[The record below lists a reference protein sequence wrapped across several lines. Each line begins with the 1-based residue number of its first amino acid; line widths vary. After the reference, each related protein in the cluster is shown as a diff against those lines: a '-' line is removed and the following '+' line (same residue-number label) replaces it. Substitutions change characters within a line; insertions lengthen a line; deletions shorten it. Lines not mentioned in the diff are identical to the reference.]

1 MRVEPV
7 TPDVVVDRLVERV
20 LGGLAAASSGDPG
33 GPGGTVGPG
42 EAGRRWR
49 VLLDGAPPTRPGA
62 LADALVEPL
71 RARGHAAL
79 RVSAGDFLRPAGVRF
94 EHGRQDPDA
103 LLDDALDTG
112 ALIREVLD
120 PLGPGGD
127 GTYLPALWDAQR
139 ERSARAARTTAPPGA
154 VLLLDGGLLLG
165 RWLPADLTVHLAVRP
180 GTLARLTPQDEA
192 WRLAAEERYRAEADP
207 EGTADVV
214 LRVDDPRRPGWV
226 LEP

>member
-7 TPDVVVDRLVERV
+7 SPEVLVGRLVDRVAD
-20 LGGLAAASSGDPG
+20 GLAAARAAD
-33 GPGGTVGPG
+33 
-42 EAGRRWR
+42 ADRRWR
-49 VLLDGAPPTRPGA
+49 VLLDGAPPTGPGA

-71 RARGHAAL
+71 RARGYAAV

-103 LLDDALDTG
+103 LLDDALDAG

-127 GTYLPALWDAQR
+127 GTYLPALWDAAR
-139 ERSARAARTTAPPGA
+139 ERSARATRVPIAPGT

-165 RWLPADLTVHLAVRP
+165 RWLPADLVVHLAVRP
-180 GTLARLTPQDEA
+180 DTLARRTPPDDA
-192 WRLAAEERYRAEADP
+192 WRLPAEERYRAEADP

-214 LRVDDPRRPGWV
+214 VRVDDPRRPGWV
-226 LEP
+226 VER

>member
-7 TPDVVVDRLVERV
+7 SPEVLVERLVERV
-20 LGGLAAASSGDPG
+20 VDGLDAARAAD
-33 GPGGTVGPG
+33 GP
-42 EAGRRWR
+42 GRRWR
-49 VLLDGAPPTRPGA
+49 VLLDGAPPTAPAA

-71 RARGHAAL
+71 RARGHAAV

-94 EHGRQDPDA
+94 EHGREDPDA
-103 LLDDALDTG
+103 LLDDALDSG

-127 GTYLPALWDAQR
+127 GTYLPALWDAAR
-139 ERSARAARTTAPPGA
+139 ERSARATRVPTAPGT

-180 GTLARLTPQDEA
+180 DTLVRRTPPAEA
-192 WRLAAEERYRAEADP
+192 WRLPAEERYRAEADP
-207 EGTADVV
+207 ESVADVV
-214 LRVDDPRRPGWV
+214 VRVDDPRRPGWV
-226 LEP
+226 LEA

>member
-1 MRVEPV
+1 MRVEAV
-7 TPDVVVDRLVERV
+7 TPEVVVARLVDRV
-20 LGGLAAASSGDPG
+20 LEGLAGAADP
-33 GPGGTVGPG
+33 
-42 EAGRRWR
+42 GRRWR
-49 VLLDGAPPTRPGA
+49 VLLDGAPPTRPGV

-79 RVSAGDFLRPAGVRF
+79 RVSAGDYLHPAGVRF
-94 EHGRQDPDA
+94 EHGRRDPDA

-127 GTYLPALWDAQR
+127 GRYLPALRDAAR
-139 ERSARAARTTAPPGA
+139 DRSARAVRTAAPPGA

-180 GTLARLTPQDEA
+180 GTLRRLTAPEDA
-192 WRLAAEERYRAEADP
+192 WRLAAEDRYRAEADP
-207 EGTADVV
+207 EAAADVV
-214 LRVDDPRRPGWV
+214 VRVDDPRRPGWV
-226 LEP
+226 LER

>member
-7 TPDVVVDRLVERV
+7 TPEVLVERLVDRV
-20 LGGLAAASSGDPG
+20 LAGLAAAADA
-33 GPGGTVGPG
+33 G
-42 EAGRRWR
+42 EDRRWR
-49 VLLDGAPPTRPGA
+49 VLVDGAPPTRPGA

-71 RARGHAAL
+71 RVRGHAAV
-79 RVSAGDFLRPAGVRF
+79 RVSAGDFLRPAGVRW
-94 EHGRQDPDA
+94 EHGREDPDA

-127 GTYLPALWDAQR
+127 GRYLPALWDAER
-139 ERSARAARTTAPPGA
+139 ERSARAERTGTAPGT

-165 RWLPADLTVHLAVRP
+165 RWLPADLAVHLAVRP
-180 GTLARLTPQDEA
+180 GTLARLTPPDET
-192 WRLAAEERYRAEADP
+192 WRLAAEDRYRVETDP

-214 LRVDDPRRPGWV
+214 VRVDDPRRPGWV
-226 LEP
+226 LER

>member
-7 TPDVVVDRLVERV
+7 SPEVVVERLVDRV
-20 LGGLAAASSGDPG
+20 LDGLAAAPAAEGAD
-33 GPGGTVGPG
+33 
-42 EAGRRWR
+42 RRWR
-49 VLLDGAPPTRPGA
+49 VLLDGAPPTAPGV
-62 LADALVEPL
+62 LADALAEPL

-103 LLDDALDTG
+103 LLDDALDAG

-127 GTYLPALWDAQR
+127 GTYLPALWDAAR
-139 ERSARAARTTAPPGA
+139 ERSARATRVAAPPGA
-154 VLLLDGGLLLG
+154 VLLLDGHLLLG

-180 GTLARLTPQDEA
+180 ATLARLTPPAEA
-192 WRLAAEERYRAEADP
+192 WRLAAEERYRDEAAP
-207 EGTADVV
+207 EEAADVV
-214 LRVDDPRRPGWV
+214 VRVDDPRRPGWV
-226 LEP
+226 LER